1 MQNLKIPG
9 KDADRVHSDQLAL
22 SVPTN
27 CGQWWEALSF
37 IQPGR
42 LHWANPQWPAANQN
56 HVWSKACP
64 LKGAAVPPRRQK
76 AGLGGQNSLG
86 YYNGL
91 WPPIDML
98 YICGMKIS

>member
-1 MQNLKIPG
+1 MQNFKIPG
-9 KDADRVHSDQLAL
+9 EDADRIHSDQLAL

-42 LHWANPQWPAANQN
+42 LHWANPQWPTANQN
-56 HVWSKACP
+56 HVWSRAGP
-64 LKGAAVPPRRQK
+64 LKGRQCPQGGK
-76 AGLGGQNSLG
+76 KQVLGGGRVLDIN
-86 YYNGL
+86 NGL